1 MYKQIIKFF
10 LVLSLVFC
18 DDLSPI
24 DIIKKSIK
32 RLDGVNMTFNAD
44 IKYQSS
50 STEPINYNLN
60 YSSYWPITDSLLY
73 YNYISF
79 NSPIDY
85 KDVDIWFEYKNDS
98 ISVKKRL
105 PVNNEIIDVINN
117 DENSNILSLFNF
129 IDLFEEIKEKSFSL
143 KNKKI
148 NNINVYQISA
158 FNPKYKK
165 KSIRLYIDKNDYN
178 LYKVEWTDKRGGI
191 IKKLIFNNWEDINNI
206 SFASKI
212 IFEDFKSE
220 NKITCLLNSLNFE
233 NIDEKNI
240 KKIKS
245 GFDVK

>member
-1 MYKQIIKFF
+1 MYKQIIKLF
-10 LVLSLVFC
+10 LIVSLAFC
-18 DDLSPI
+18 ADLSPI
-24 DIIKKSIK
+24 DIIKKSVK

-60 YSSYWPITDSLLY
+60 YSSYWPIIDSLLY

-85 KDVDIWFEYKNDS
+85 KGVDIWFEYKNDS

-105 PVNNEIIDVINN
+105 PVNNEIIDVKNN
-117 DENSNILSLFNF
+117 NENSNILSLFNF

-148 NNINVYQISA
+148 NNIDVYQIAA
-158 FNPKYKK
+158 FNPKFKK
-165 KSIRLYIDKNDYN
+165 KSIKLYIDKNNYN
-178 LYKVEWTDKRGGI
+178 LYRVEWSDKRGSI
-191 IKKLIFNNWEDINNI
+191 VKKLLFSDWEETNNI
-206 SFASKI
+206 SFALKI
-212 IFEDFKSE
+212 VFEDFKNQ
-220 NKITCLLNSLNFE
+220 NKITSILNSLNFK

-240 KKIKS
+240 NKIKS

>member
-1 MYKQIIKFF
+1 MCKQIIKLF
-10 LVLSLVFC
+10 LITSLAFC
-18 DDLSPI
+18 SDLSPI
-24 DIIKKSIK
+24 DIIKKSVK
-32 RLDGVNMTFNAD
+32 RLDGVNMAFNAD

-60 YSSYWPITDSLLY
+60 YSSYWPIVDSLLY

-85 KDVDIWFEYKNDS
+85 KGVDIWFEYKNDS

-105 PVNNEIIDVINN
+105 PVNNEIIDVKNN
-117 DENSNILSLFNF
+117 NENSNILSLFNF

-165 KSIRLYIDKNDYN
+165 KSIKLYIDKNDYN
-178 LYKVEWTDKRGGI
+178 LYKVEWSDKRGGI
-191 IKKLIFNNWEDINNI
+191 IKKLIFKNLEEINNI
-206 SFASKI
+206 SFATKI
-212 IFEDFKSE
+212 IFEDFKNE
-220 NKITCLLNSLNFE
+220 NKITCLLNNLNFE
-233 NIDEKNI
+233 KIDEKNI